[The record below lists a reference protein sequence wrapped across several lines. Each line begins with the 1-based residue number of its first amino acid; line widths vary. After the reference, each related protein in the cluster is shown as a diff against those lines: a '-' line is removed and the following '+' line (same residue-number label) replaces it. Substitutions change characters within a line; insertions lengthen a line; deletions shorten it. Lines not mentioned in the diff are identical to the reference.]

1 MSVSTE
7 IRRTWNIQT
16 HLPVSYDVVYTHG
29 LFEPSSTELLASPE
43 SQQNARTQLV
53 VLDQSIS
60 EIYGQ
65 KITDYFDGHGVI
77 CQTMVMSGDESSK
90 TIDNALAIVS
100 ALNKLGASRRAD
112 PPLAV
117 GGGVIADVVGLAAS
131 LFRRGIPYFRVPTTL
146 LGAVDVSVAA
156 KTGVNYEGFR
166 NRLGSYSPPP
176 RTFVDPAFLASL
188 PERHIRNGMGEIL
201 KLAAIKDR
209 ELFEL
214 LERSGRRLVE
224 TKFQEAGDADTVI
237 TRSIQGMAE
246 ELADNL
252 WEKTLERCVDFGH
265 SFSPLVEM
273 TVLPGLLHGEAVVLD
288 CILSSFLSLHRE
300 LVPEADVV
308 RLLRTTQDSGLPT
321 WHPGFAD
328 VDLLNRALEDT
339 VRHRNGNQ
347 NLPLMSGLGT
357 YVFANDISPDEIARA
372 AEAMASWS
380 ETNPPL
386 TSAAGETR

>member
-7 IRRTWNIQT
+7 IRRTWNIAT

-29 LFEPSSTELLASPE
+29 LFEPNSTELLASLDG
-43 SQQNARTQLV
+43 QQSARSQLV
-53 VLDQSIS
+53 VLDQNIS

-65 KITDYFDGHGVI
+65 KISNYFDSHGAACHTI
-77 CQTMVMSGDESSK
+77 VMSGDESSK
-90 TIDNALAIVS
+90 TIDNVLEIVS
-100 ALNKLGASRRAD
+100 ALNELGASRRAD

-146 LGAVDVSVAA
+146 LGIVDVSVAA

-176 RTFVDPAFLASL
+176 RTFVDPAFLATL
-188 PERHIRNGMGEIL
+188 PERHIRNGMGEII
-201 KLAAIKDR
+201 KLASIKDR
-209 ELFEL
+209 ALFEL
-214 LERSGRRLVE
+214 LEESARQLVE
-224 TKFQEAGDADTVI
+224 TKFQESPDADEVI

-252 WEKTLERCVDFGH
+252 WEKNLERCVDFGH

-273 TVLPGLLHGEAVVLD
+273 TVLPDLLHGEAVALD
-288 CILSSFLSLHRE
+288 CILSSFISFHRG
-300 LVPEADVV
+300 LLAEADVI
-308 RLLRTTQDSGLPT
+308 RLLQVTKDAGLPT
-321 WHPGFAD
+321 SHPGFTD
-328 VDLLNRALEDT
+328 VDLLSRALEDT

-347 NLPLMSGLGT
+347 NLPLMSGLGAC
-357 YVFANDISPDEIARA
+357 VFANDISPEEIAWA
-372 AEAMASWS
+372 AEVMASWS
-380 ETNPPL
+380 ETNPTVTRVP
-386 TSAAGETR
+386 GES